1 MSRSVR
7 IKDHHQ
13 EQQLFERRALAA
25 AVIMALG
32 IVAIISRLI
41 WLQVVKYD
49 YYVQESQGN
58 RIKIEP
64 IPPNRGLI
72 LDRRGQPLATN
83 APSYQLELTREQVP
97 DLDETLA
104 KLAALGMFDKE
115 SIPALKKDIRGR
127 RSFEAVPV
135 KLQLTENE
143 LARFAARRHD
153 FPGVEIVPRLTR
165 FYPLGPS
172 SVHAI
177 GYVGAISEED
187 KKTLNIDDYAGT
199 TLTGK
204 TGVERAYESELHGSA
219 GFQELLV
226 NAQGRRVDRVGRATA
241 DLVRK
246 EPIAGNDLFLTIDE
260 HVQQVAEEALRGQR
274 ATAVAIDPNNG
285 DIIAYVSTPAFDPN
299 LFARGL
305 SRAEYI
311 ALTEDPNRPMY
322 DRAIRGVYPPG
333 STVKPLFALGAL
345 ENGVVTSSDT
355 RFCRGIW
362 SSPGYGRPRRDWEP
376 RGHGHVDMRKAIATS
391 CDVYFY
397 DVARLMGIDR
407 MAAFVGQFGLG
418 APIGIDIPG
427 ERSGIL
433 PSTEWKKR
441 AYKTNKALAVWFP
454 GDTISVGIG
463 QGQMQVTPLQLAH
476 AVATIAARGK
486 RYQPRLVRAVRNVQ
500 TGTVKDIPPH
510 ELPGVKTSDPGGWD
524 IIIGGMYDVMNAPYG
539 SARAAAVGTPYKIA
553 GKSGTAQVFTVA
565 ITERVRK
572 AGELAEHLRDHALFV
587 SFAPVDEPKI
597 AVAVI
602 VENAPRGGSAFSAPI
617 ARRIIDSYLL
627 TPEEF
632 AAQEEKRKA
641 AEAAKA
647 AAAAR
652 AAARQQ
658 ATAPAAPPAPEPRGD

>member
-7 IKDHHQ
+7 IKDHQH

-25 AVIMALG
+25 AIIMTLG
-32 IVAIISRLI
+32 ILAIVGRLV

-72 LDRRGQPLATN
+72 LDRNGYPLATN

-97 DLDETLA
+97 DLDRTLV
-104 KLAALGMFDKE
+104 KLAELGLFTKDD
-115 SIPALKKDIRGR
+115 IAAIKKDIRSR

-135 KLQLTENE
+135 KLQLTEKE

-153 FPGVEIVPRLTR
+153 FPGVEIVPRMTR
-165 FYPLGPS
+165 FYPLGSS

-177 GYVGAISEED
+177 GYVGAISEDD
-187 KKTLNIDDYAGT
+187 KKILNMENYAGT

-204 TGVERAYESELHGSA
+204 TGVERAYESELQGSA
-219 GFQELLV
+219 GFQQLLV
-226 NAQGRRVDRVGRATA
+226 NAQGRRVDRVGRTTA

-246 EPIAGNDLFLTIDE
+246 EPIAGNDLFLTID
-260 HVQQVAEEALRGQR
+260 HRVQQIAEESLRGQR
-274 ATAVAIDPNNG
+274 ASAIALDPSNG
-285 DIIAYVSTPAFDPN
+285 DVIAYVSTPAFDPN
-299 LFARGL
+299 PFARGL

-333 STVKPLFALGAL
+333 STVKPLFAMAAL
-345 ENGVVTSSDT
+345 EYGVIAPTET
-355 RFCRGIW
+355 RFCRGVW
-362 SSPGYGRPRRDWEP
+362 SSPGYGRARRDWEP
-376 RGHGHVDMRKAIATS
+376 RGHGFVDMRKAIATS

-397 DVARLMGIDR
+397 DIARLMGIDR
-407 MAAFVGQFGLG
+407 MAAFLGQFGLG
-418 APIGIDIPG
+418 QPTGIDIPG

-441 AYKTNKALAVWFP
+441 AYQTNKALAVWFP

-463 QGQMQVTPLQLAH
+463 QGQMQMTPMQLAH
-476 AVATIAARGK
+476 AIGTVAARGQ
-486 RYQPRLVRAVRNVQ
+486 RYQPRLVRAIRNVR
-500 TGTVKDIPPH
+500 TAEVK
-510 ELPGVKTSDPGGWD
+510 ELAPKELASVKTADPGAWD
-524 IIIGGMYDVMNAPYG
+524 VAMGGMFDVVNAPYG
-539 SARAAAVGTPYKIA
+539 TARAAAVGAPYKLA

-587 SFAPVDEPKI
+587 AFAPVEAPKI

-602 VENAPRGGSAFSAPI
+602 VENAPRGGSAFAAPI
-617 ARRIIDSYLL
+617 VRCILDSYLL

-632 AAQEEKRKA
+632 AAQEARRA
-641 AEAAKA
+641 AEEARRN
-647 AAAAR
+647 R
-652 AAARQQ
+652 AASPTA
-658 ATAPAAPPAPEPRGD
+658 ATPAQPAPASEPRGD